1 MPEEGGFPGWIRY
14 AGLGLEMAGAI
25 GGFSL
30 VGYWIDRHFSTTP
43 WGIVG
48 GVILGLVGGLY
59 NLVRQSLAAF
69 REAKAADGRD
79 AQAPRIRGDKP

>member
-1 MPEEGGFPGWIRY
+1 MPDEGGFPGWIRY

-25 GGFSL
+25 GGFAL
-30 VGYWIDRHFSTTP
+30 AGYWIDRHFATAP

-59 NLVRQSLAAF
+59 SLVKQSLAAF
-69 REAKAADGRD
+69 RDARAED
-79 AQAPRIRGDKP
+79 AQAPRASDGKP

>member
-1 MPEEGGFPGWIRY
+1 MPDEGGSPGWIRY

-25 GGFSL
+25 GGFAFA
-30 VGYWIDRHFSTTP
+30 GHWIDGHFATAP
-43 WGIVG
+43 WGIVV

-69 REAKAADGRD
+69 RDARAED
-79 AQAPRIRGDKP
+79 AQAPRVSGDKP